1 MSPPFCSSRH
11 GGIEGVVK
19 TQIEAEPQ
27 FQAMRRKKKK
37 SDKPKRKLAAKSM
50 PRERATAVALVAEL
64 FLARRKMRAQV
75 AKDRTR
81 RYSEFLHEV
90 EEPAEAPT
98 FATALRSLAVMPG
111 KRNLRILAEG
121 DSWFEY
127 PLPPGRGDGVIYQ
140 LEKFLG
146 YPIANMAH
154 HGLEVEQMLGLSMR
168 QEIIRRLTDS
178 RVNFDALLFSGGG
191 NDIAGDQFCI
201 WLKDAPPAEPPA
213 QMLNTKAV
221 SAVLAILEAEFRELV
236 DLRDQFSPD
245 TVIFV
250 HAYDF
255 PPVTGKKACGVVGP
269 WLKPS
274 LDYAYKHLGVPIPDP
289 NDEFVVVKTLLEMF
303 GNMLNGIAAD
313 SNVKKFVVVPTQGT
327 LSPNQADWQNEIH
340 PSPVGFAKIAQK
352 FQTALAS
359 VFP

>member
-1 MSPPFCSSRH
+1 M
-11 GGIEGVVK
+11 
-19 TQIEAEPQ
+19 
-27 FQAMRRKKKK
+27 KKKK
-37 SDKPKRKLAAKSM
+37 KPARPKRLARAKSAAGRRTFAA
-50 PRERATAVALVAEL
+50 PAVTEL
-64 FLARRKMRAQV
+64 FRAREKMRVPV
-75 AKDRTR
+75 ARDRSR
-81 RYSEFLHEV
+81 RYQEFLSEV
-90 EEPAEAPT
+90 EQPAETPT
-98 FATALRSLAVMPG
+98 FETALRSLAVVPG

-127 PLPPGRGDGVIYQ
+127 PIPITHGDGVIYQ
-140 LEKFLG
+140 LQKRLG

-168 QEIIRRLTDS
+168 QEIIRRLNDPQ
-178 RVNFDALLFSGGG
+178 VKFDALLFSGGG

-201 WLKDAPPAEPPA
+201 WLKDAPPAAPPA
-213 QMLNTKAV
+213 EMLNTKAV

-245 TVIFV
+245 TVILV

-255 PPVTGKKACGVVGP
+255 PPVTGKKACGMVGP

-274 LDYAYKHLGVPIPDP
+274 LDYAYKHLGVPTPDP
-289 NDEFVVVKTLLEMF
+289 KDEFVVVKTLLEMF

-327 LSPNQADWQNEIH
+327 LSADDSDWQNEIH
-340 PSPVGFAKIAQK
+340 PSPAGFTKIAAK
-352 FQTALAS
+352 FEAALRS
-359 VFP
+359 VFR